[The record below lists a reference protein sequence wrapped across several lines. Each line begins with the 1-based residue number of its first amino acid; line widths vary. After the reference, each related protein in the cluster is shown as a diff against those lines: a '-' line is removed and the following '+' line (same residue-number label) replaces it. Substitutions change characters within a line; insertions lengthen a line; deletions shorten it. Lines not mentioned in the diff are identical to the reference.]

1 MRSSINAEELK
12 ELDLSQIGFELYSK
26 EDELFALVMAN
37 PQLEKLNVSYTQLAE
52 HLANNPEKVAV
63 LRALMPK
70 GEIISHLEL
79 SNDIADKETVAKYF
93 ESEMVLWWKEAD
105 DFSRYAYILGRI
117 TRGDSGLRDLDF
129 ELPEFD
135 DSNGFKIISSELD
148 LNDIFA
154 NKAVLWKDLN
164 GFDPTRKGYLSL
176 SSLEEK
182 INNVEK
188 YDFSHLNK
196 IYNLSYDD
204 EKEFPYHL
212 SQMKG
217 LRLIKCKNV
226 PQKNVTGFES
236 LEYLTLTGSE
246 LSFPV
251 ALAELKTL
259 KSLEFEARDWSE
271 KVEILSI
278 PDDLS
283 GFEGLEIIRITNS
296 CECLSVEDVIKFA
309 QLPSVDFIKLPRSL
323 EEFEE
328 QIKQHFSEN
337 VIISF

>member
-1 MRSSINAEELK
+1 MGLSWEAIYKANRKNSLSFELCALMPHCLIQVGLCDNLGFEEIAKMRSSINAEELK

-93 ESEMVLWWKEAD
+93 ESEMVLWWREAN
-105 DFSRYAYILGRI
+105 DFSRYAYILERI
-117 TRGDSGLRDLDF
+117 TSWNSSLKDLDF

-164 GFDPTRKGYLSL
+164 RFNPTRKDYLSL

-196 IYNLSYDD
+196 IYDLGYNDD
-204 EKEFPYHL
+204 EKEFLYHL

-217 LRLIKCKNV
+217 LRLIRCKNV
-226 PQKNVTGFES
+226 PQKM
-236 LEYLTLTGSE
+236 
-246 LSFPV
+246 
-251 ALAELKTL
+251 
-259 KSLEFEARDWSE
+259 
-271 KVEILSI
+271 
-278 PDDLS
+278 
-283 GFEGLEIIRITNS
+283 
-296 CECLSVEDVIKFA
+296 
-309 QLPSVDFIKLPRSL
+309 
-323 EEFEE
+323 
-328 QIKQHFSEN
+328 
-337 VIISF
+337 